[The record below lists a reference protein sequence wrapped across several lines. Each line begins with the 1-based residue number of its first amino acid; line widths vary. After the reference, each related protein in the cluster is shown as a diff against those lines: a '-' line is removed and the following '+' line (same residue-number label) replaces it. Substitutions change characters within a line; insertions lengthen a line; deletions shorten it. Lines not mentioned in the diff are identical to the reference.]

1 MNFLAYL
8 AMALDTLPDFGRA
21 LLLAFLLTLVLYG
34 FTRLLPGQL
43 GSTLQVLYRKGAL
56 LALIGVP
63 PGVYLFNV
71 QVPVPVDEFRAFS
84 TPVPGYVASVLL
96 LSWLLGVGYHTSKA
110 LKVLRLTRV
119 TAQQYPD
126 APAKIAARCLHWQKR
141 LAYPREVHVCAGGA
155 EQSWHV
161 GPGLGRSRAAIICL
175 PAAAVNWPAGLIDV
189 LLLSQLAQLKHSQWG
204 WLVLGRLVQALY
216 WPAPWVSELLQELAK
231 HLVEPAERLAASAYR
246 DNEGWA
252 RDVRSLAKRT
262 DTLREIPELET
273 NGLLRVPSKG
283 VTWLPPQP
291 QVDKVRVDGLVFED
305 KWVGTKRRMKDKTR
319 DPYEQAYWL
328 IAVASIVVGVS
339 TTLTVVQRSPEFEPQ
354 YLNVKWQDQMVRRLY
369 DDSAPAPPADN
380 AGSTQVDTAPAPS
393 GANTTKPD
401 ES

>member
-1 MNFLAYL
+1 MNPLTYL
-8 AMALDTLPDFGRA
+8 AMALDTLPDFGRV

-34 FTRLLPGQL
+34 FTRLLPGQM

-63 PGVYLFNV
+63 LCVYLFNV

-84 TPVPGYVASVLL
+84 TPVPGHAASVLL
-96 LSWLLGVGYHTSKA
+96 LIWLLGVAYHANKA
-110 LKVLRLTRV
+110 FKIMSQTRAA
-119 TAQQYPD
+119 AQQYPA
-126 APAKIAARCLHWQKR
+126 APAKLAARCQHWQKR
-141 LAYPREVHVCAGGA
+141 LAYLQDVHVCAGGA
-155 EQSWHV
+155 EQGWHV
-161 GPGLGRSRAAIICL
+161 GAGLGKSQTAIICV
-175 PAAAVNWPAGLIDV
+175 PAATVNWPAGLIDV
-189 LLLSQLAQLKHSQWG
+189 MLLSQLAQLKQNQWR
-204 WLVLGRLVQALY
+204 WLVFGRLVQALY
-216 WPAPWVSELLQELAK
+216 WPAPWVSELLNGLAK

-262 DTLREIPELET
+262 DTLREIPELEA
-273 NGLLRVPSKG
+273 NGLLRVPSNG

-291 QVDKVRVDGLVFED
+291 SVDNVRVDGLVFED
-305 KWVGTKRRMKDKTR
+305 KWVGTKQRMKDKTR

-354 YLNVKWQDQMVRRLY
+354 YLKVKWQDQMVRRLY
-369 DDSAPAPPADN
+369 DDTVPSSENARTGESAA
-380 AGSTQVDTAPAPS
+380 SHQ
-393 GANTTKPD
+393 
-401 ES
+401 

>member
-1 MNFLAYL
+1 MNLLTYP
-8 AMALDTLPDFGRA
+8 AMALDTLPDYGRVM
-21 LLLAFLLTLVLYG
+21 LLAFLLTLVLYG
-34 FTRLLPGQL
+34 FTRLLPGQM

-63 PGVYLFNV
+63 LGVYLFNV
-71 QVPVPVDEFRAFS
+71 QVPVPVDEFQAFS
-84 TPVPGYVASVLL
+84 TPVPGYVASLFLL
-96 LSWLLGVGYHTSKA
+96 IWLLGVGYHANKA
-110 LKVLRLTRV
+110 LKVVRQTRAA
-119 TAQQYPD
+119 AQQYPE
-126 APAKIAARCLHWQKR
+126 APVKIAARCQHWQKR
-141 LAYPREVHVCAGGA
+141 LAYPQDVHVCTGGA

-161 GPGLGRSRAAIICL
+161 GPGLSKSRAAVICL

-189 LLLSQLAQLKHSQWG
+189 LLLSQLAQIKQSQWG
-204 WLVLGRLVQALY
+204 WLVFGRLVQALY
-216 WPAPWVSELLQELAK
+216 WPAPWVSELLHELAK

-262 DTLREIPELET
+262 DTLREISELEA

-291 QVDKVRVDGLVFED
+291 QVDRVRVDGLVFED
-305 KWVGTKRRMKDKTR
+305 KWAGTKRRMKDKTR

-354 YLNVKWQDQMVRRLY
+354 YLNVKWQDQMSRRLY
-369 DDSAPAPPADN
+369 DDAAPPASASTPGGSRADN
-380 AGSTQVDTAPAPS
+380 TSAST
-393 GANTTKPD
+393 GANTVKRD